1 MAINGLVKPITI
13 QGNPVD
19 EGLYPGWQTLAAATV
34 DGTNTVLWLNTAAN
48 RLHTWTTDANWS
60 WLSSQGWI
68 DPNSDEGYK
77 LESDFSIDLNHDSII
92 GIPLPTLDYLVG
104 RIVLA
109 DPAANA
115 AQGFLSPLAG
125 TSGADNITA
134 TSSNQLLTG
143 YDLVTGIAG
152 VATQAGQIDVLDG
165 AFAFAKTFL
174 VAGYTRQP
182 YANDGDQGFTLIKNF
197 RLGSD
202 DLVLDKAQS
211 YVFASRSVQ
220 AYGDTVSGLGV
231 HLDSNRNG
239 LYDASDN
246 LIALLA
252 YGTANSAAG
261 GNMAYGTSAF
271 TGRLILI

>member
-1 MAINGLVKPITI
+1 
-13 QGNPVD
+13 
-19 EGLYPGWQTLAAATV
+19 
-34 DGTNTVLWLNTAAN
+34 VLWLNRAAN
-48 RLHTWTTDANWS
+48 RLHTWTTDVNWS

-68 DPNSDEGYK
+68 DPNSDAGYR
-77 LESDFSIDLNHDSII
+77 LEYDFGIDLNHDSII
-92 GIPLPTLDYLVG
+92 GIPLPALEYLVS

-109 DPAANA
+109 DPVANA
-115 AQGFLSPLAG
+115 AKGFLNPLAG
-125 TSGADNITA
+125 TSGADNIIA

-165 AFAFAKTFL
+165 AFAYAKTFL

-202 DLVLDKAQS
+202 DLVLDRAQS
-211 YVFASRSVQ
+211 YVFSPRSVQ
-220 AYGDTVSGLGV
+220 AYGETVSGLGV

-261 GNMAYGTSAF
+261 GNMAYGTSVF
-271 TGRLILI
+271 TGWLILI

>member
-1 MAINGLVKPITI
+1 VAIDGLVKPITI
-13 QGNPVD
+13 QGNPVY
-19 EGLYPGWQTLAAATV
+19 EGIYSGWQTLAAATV
-34 DGTNTVLWLNTAAN
+34 DGANTVLWLNPAAN
-48 RLHTWTTDANWS
+48 RLHAWTTHANWS

-68 DPNSDEGYK
+68 DPNSDEGYT
-77 LESDFSIDLNHDSII
+77 LESNFSIDLNHDSII
-92 GIPLPTLDYLVG
+92 GIPLPTLEYLVS
-104 RIVLA
+104 RIVMA
-109 DPAANA
+109 DPFANA
-115 AQGFLSPLAG
+115 AKGFWNPLAG
-125 TSGADNITA
+125 TSGADNIVA

-143 YDLVTGIAG
+143 YDLVTGVAG

-165 AFAFAKTFL
+165 AFAYAKTFL

-202 DLVLDKAQS
+202 DLVLDKAQP

-220 AYGDTVSGLGV
+220 AYDDTVSGLGV